1 MSAGVLATIV
11 VVEVDDETVKGR
23 EFVRRARR
31 HARRKGLDFHL
42 DSRRGKGSHQVVY
55 VGSRRTT
62 VQYSEIS
69 PGPLISM
76 LKDLDIR
83 QEDF

>member
-1 MSAGVLATIV
+1 M
-11 VVEVDDETVKGR
+11 
-23 EFVRRARR
+23 
-31 HARRKGLDFHL
+31 DFHL

-55 VGSRRTT
+55 IGSRRTT
-62 VQYSEIS
+62 VQYSEIG
-69 PGPLISM
+69 PGLLISM

>member
-1 MSAGVLATIV
+1 MT
-11 VVEVDDETVKGR
+11 GR

-31 HARRKGLDFHL
+31 YARKNKLDYYL

-62 VQYSEIS
+62 VQYGEIG
-69 PGPLISM
+69 PGLLVSM
-76 LKDLDIR
+76 LNDLDIR
-83 QEDF
+83 QEDFR